1 VWNLPNLISLV
12 RVFMVPL
19 LFLVF
24 YHPSPLRNLWAAGIF
39 AVASL
44 TDFLDGYLA
53 RRWKLS
59 SALGAFLDPVR
70 PAQAMPLYLLLS
82 NNLFP
87 WAASP

>member
-59 SALGAFLDPVR
+59 SALG
-70 PAQAMPLYLLLS
+70 LLS